1 MTTIRISRLPEIRND
16 RMSKDD
22 FIIVN
27 DGDIIT
33 SKINFEE
40 FVTAI
45 GAMDNEYTGDLLF
58 TGDVVFEGSVTGDF
72 YNKDQTYSKAE
83 INQLIANLEDY
94 NVIQDARITALVNL
108 SGLPELSEDLGTFPL
123 LANCAFGGE
132 AADLDNLTVK
142 DAFVEIRDYTKE
154 NRCEIARLDYQVTEI
169 RLELDDLT
177 DRVDQIE
184 IEINGNIGGGPPDPG
199 GPPPDGILPWLR
211 WLTIKVNEHE
221 MTLIDHEQRIV
232 ILEQYKDE
240 LETIIIPDLTDR
252 LLINDN
258 ENAALI
264 TLSGAP
270 QYATDLGTFTY
281 SPVPHP
287 GNNET
292 FRSNSLNNKTIKAA
306 FQEVLDQVRTR
317 AGIDDP
323 IFVNKITGPKQSSSV
338 IPFYYATAAQLS
350 GASGADGD
358 LASAE
363 GAFAYTRNDN
373 PINVDE
379 PKAWVRAQ
387 TEWLQILTSGNFSAI
402 IDTLNLRTAKNDA
415 EASALSP
422 PVGDGFLYVQYD
434 PAKPLEQPLLKVNG
448 VNSAA
453 NPRP

>member
-72 YNKDQTYSKAE
+72 YNKDETYSKTE

-94 NVIQDARITALVNL
+94 NVIQDARVSALVNL
-108 SGLPELSEDLGTFPL
+108 SGLPELSEDLGTFPIL
-123 LANCAFGGE
+123 GNCPFGGE
-132 AADLDNLTVK
+132 AADLDNKSVK
-142 DAFVEIRDYTKE
+142 AAFVELRDYTKE
-154 NRCEIARLDYQVTEI
+154 NRCDITRIDYQVTEI
-169 RLELDDLT
+169 RLDLDNLT

-184 IEINGNIGGGPPDPG
+184 IEINGIGGGPDPNPG
-199 GPPPDGILPWLR
+199 DPPPDGIIPWLR
-211 WLTIKVNEHE
+211 WLTIKINEHE

-252 LLINDN
+252 LKINDD

-264 TLSGAP
+264 ALSGAP
-270 QYATDLGTFTY
+270 QYATNLGTFTY
-281 SPVPHP
+281 SAVPHP

-292 FRSNSLNNKTIKAA
+292 FRSNSLNNKNIKEA

-323 IFVNKITGPKQSSSV
+323 IFVNKITGPKQAPSV
-338 IPFYYATAAQLS
+338 VPFYYQSAAQLS
-350 GASGADGD
+350 GATGSDGD

-363 GAFAYTRNDN
+363 GAFAYTREDN
-373 PINVDE
+373 PANYNE

-387 TEWLQILTSGNFSAI
+387 TEWLQILTNGNFWAI
-402 IDTLNLRTAKNDA
+402 TDALNIKGPYANDGA
-415 EASALSP
+415 AVDVP
-422 PVGDGFLYVQYD
+422 DGFVYVQWD
-434 PAKPLEQPLLKVNG
+434 SGALGTSPMLKTKG
-448 VNSAA
+448 VNTAN